1 MLLFY
6 DMRYIIFFFFSLIT
20 FSFAQELKDGE
31 IEVVNVKS
39 KPKIATILKRLNKQ
53 LLKKTDTT
61 SFVFDLRQIN
71 LKNSDTIIN
80 RNETQILKITNFNN
94 SFSKKNVIENK
105 NNWFTNFKEI
115 FVAYSAEESP
125 IGWLSGYPIR
135 KNLTTAELDFFIHPR
150 GYAFTRE
157 WLDNDELLVTF
168 ETKGFYKGSFVVDKN
183 YNLLQ
188 LNYETQEP
196 YPFFY
201 TSEESIGKNHKFT
214 SNWIY
219 QREKVA
225 MSFEIVKN
233 KMVLKSLK
241 IEEKLRDFTFKR
253 FDEKGAIF
261 TDTNNFYTNIKL
273 VNKKYAEEE

>member
-1 MLLFY
+1 
-6 DMRYIIFFFFSLIT
+6 MRYVLFFFFNVLT
-20 FSFAQELKDGE
+20 VSFAQELQDAE
-31 IEVVNVKS
+31 IETVNVKS

-61 SFVFDLRQIN
+61 SFVFDLRQVN
-71 LKNSDTIIN
+71 LKNTDTLIN
-80 RNETQILKITNFNN
+80 RTEEQVIKITNFNN

-105 NNWFTNFKEI
+105 NNWFSNFKQV
-115 FVAYSAEESP
+115 FAAYSAEESP

-135 KNLTTAELDFFIHPR
+135 KNLTTAELDFFVHPK
-150 GYAFTRE
+150 GYVFERE
-157 WLDNDELLVTF
+157 WLENDALRVTF
-168 ETKGFYKGSFVVDKN
+168 VSKGFYKGSFVVDSN
-183 YNLLQ
+183 YNLLELQ
-188 LNYETQEP
+188 YETQEP

-225 MSFEIVKN
+225 MRFEIEKN
-233 KMVLKSLK
+233 KMVLKSLR

-253 FDEKGAIF
+253 FDEKGTTF
-261 TDTNNFYTNIKL
+261 TDVNSFYTNIKL
-273 VNKKYAEEE
+273 VNKKYLEEE

>member
-1 MLLFY
+1 MRYYFLLFL
-6 DMRYIIFFFFSLIT
+6 SVTTL
-20 FSFAQELKDGE
+20 SFAQELKDAE
-31 IEVVNVKS
+31 IETVSVKS

-61 SFVFDLRQIN
+61 SFVFHLRQVN
-71 LKNSDTIIN
+71 LRNSDTIIN
-80 RNETQILKITNFNN
+80 RTEEQIIKITNFNN

-105 NNWFTNFKEI
+105 DNWFSNFKDI
-115 FVAYSAEESP
+115 FKNYSAEESP
-125 IGWLSGYPIR
+125 IGWLSGFPIR
-135 KNLTTAELDFFIHPR
+135 KNLTTADLDFFSHPN
-150 GYAFTRE
+150 GYVFTRE
-157 WLDNDELLVTF
+157 WLDNEELLVTF
-168 ETKGFYKGSFVVDKN
+168 ESKGFYKGSFVVDKN

-233 KMVLKSLK
+233 KMVLKSLS

-253 FDEKGAIF
+253 FDEKGAVF
-261 TDTNNFYTNIKL
+261 TDSNNFYTNIKL
-273 VNKKYAEEE
+273 VNKKFFVNDEE

>member
-1 MLLFY
+1 MRYYILLFLA
-6 DMRYIIFFFFSLIT
+6 FT
-20 FSFAQELKDGE
+20 AFSFAQELKDAE
-31 IEVVNVKS
+31 IETVSVKS
-39 KPKIATILKRLNKQ
+39 KPKVATILKRLNKQ

-71 LKNSDTIIN
+71 LKNSDTVIN
-80 RNETQILKITNFNN
+80 RTEEQILKITNFNN
-94 SFSKKNVIENK
+94 TFSKKNVIENK
-105 NNWFTNFKEI
+105 NNWFSNFKEI
-115 FVAYSAEESP
+115 FAAYSADESP
-125 IGWLSGYPIR
+125 IGWLSGFPIR
-135 KNLTTAELDFFIHPR
+135 KNLTTAELDFFNHPN
-150 GYAFTRE
+150 GYVFNRE

-168 ETKGFYKGSFVVDKN
+168 ESKGFYKGSFIVDKN

-225 MSFEIVKN
+225 MRFEIVKS
-233 KMVLKSLK
+233 KMVLKSLA

-261 TDTNNFYTNIKL
+261 TDVNQFYTNIKL
-273 VNKKYAEEE
+273 VNKKFAEEE

>member
-1 MLLFY
+1 MKYYILLFLS
-6 DMRYIIFFFFSLIT
+6 IAT
-20 FSFAQELKDGE
+20 FSFAQELKDAE
-31 IEVVNVKS
+31 IETVNVKS
-39 KPKIATILKRLNKQ
+39 KPRIATILKKLNKQ

-61 SFVFDLRQIN
+61 SFVFDLSQIN

-80 RNETQILKITNFNN
+80 RNEEQIIKITNFN
-94 SFSKKNVIENK
+94 STFSKKNVIENK
-105 NNWFTNFKEI
+105 DKWFSKFKEI
-115 FVAYSAEESP
+115 FNEYSSEESP
-125 IGWLSGYPIR
+125 IGWLSGFPIR
-135 KNLTTAELDFFIHPR
+135 KNLTTAELDFFIHPN
-150 GYAFTRE
+150 GYEFTRE

-168 ETKGFYKGSFVVDKN
+168 ESNGFYKGNFIVDKN

-201 TSEESIGKNHKFT
+201 SSEENIGKNHKFT

-225 MSFEIVKN
+225 MNFEIVKN
-233 KMVLKSLK
+233 KMVLKSLS

-253 FDEKGAIF
+253 FDEKGVIF
-261 TDTNNFYTNIKL
+261 TDVNQFYTNIKL
-273 VNKKYAEEE
+273 VNKKFSKE

>member
-1 MLLFY
+1 MKYYILFFLS
-6 DMRYIIFFFFSLIT
+6 IFT
-20 FSFAQELKDGE
+20 FSFAQELKDAE
-31 IEVVNVKS
+31 IELVHIKN
-39 KPKIATILKRLNKQ
+39 KPKIATILKRVNRQ

-61 SFVFDLRQIN
+61 SFVFNLRQIN

-80 RNETQILKITNFNN
+80 RNEEQIIKITNFNN
-94 SFSKKNVIENK
+94 TFSKKNVIENK
-105 NNWFTNFKEI
+105 DNWFTNFKDI
-115 FVAYSAEESP
+115 FKAYTSEESP
-125 IGWLSGYPIR
+125 IGWLSGFPIR
-135 KNLTTAELDFFIHPR
+135 KNLTTAELDFFIHPN
-150 GYAFTRE
+150 GYEFTRE

-168 ETKGFYKGSFVVDKN
+168 ESKGFYKGNFIVDKN

-201 TSEESIGKNHKFT
+201 SSEENIGKNHKFT

-225 MSFEIVKN
+225 MNFEIVKN
-233 KMVLKSLK
+233 KMVLKSLS

-253 FDEKGAIF
+253 FDEKGVIF
-261 TDTNNFYTNIKL
+261 TDVNQFYTNIKL
-273 VNKKYAEEE
+273 VNKKFSKE

>member
-1 MLLFY
+1 MKIYTYLLLS
-6 DMRYIIFFFFSLIT
+6 IAT

-31 IEVVNVKS
+31 IETVNIKS
-39 KPKIATILKRLNKQ
+39 KPKVATILKRLNKQ

-61 SFVFDLRQIN
+61 SFVFDLRQVN
-71 LKNSDTIIN
+71 LRNSDTIIN
-80 RNETQILKITNFNN
+80 RNEEQIIKITNFNN
-94 SFSKKNVIENK
+94 TFSKKNVIENK
-105 NNWFTNFKEI
+105 NNWFSNFKEI
-115 FVAYSAEESP
+115 FSNYSAEESP
-125 IGWLSGYPIR
+125 IGWLSGFPIR
-135 KNLTTAELDFFIHPR
+135 KNLTTAELDFFSHPN
-150 GYAFTRE
+150 GYVFTRE
-157 WLDNDELLVTF
+157 WLDNEELLVTF
-168 ETKGFYKGSFVVDKN
+168 ESKGFYKGSFVVDKN

-233 KMVLKSLK
+233 KMVLKSLS

-253 FDEKGAIF
+253 FDEKGATF
-261 TDTNNFYTNIKL
+261 TDVNAFYTNIKL
-273 VNKKYAEEE
+273 VNKNFMEEE

>member
-1 MLLFY
+1 MLLQKL
-6 DMRYIIFFFFSLIT
+6 RYIILLFLSVTT
-20 FSFAQELKDGE
+20 FSFAQELKDAE
-31 IEVVNVKS
+31 IETVSIKS
-39 KPKIATILKRLNKQ
+39 KPKVATILKRLNKQ

-80 RNETQILKITNFNN
+80 RTEEQIIKITNFNN

-105 NNWFTNFKEI
+105 NNWFSNFKEI
-115 FVAYSAEESP
+115 FKDYSADESP
-125 IGWLSGYPIR
+125 IGWLSGFPIR
-135 KNLTTAELDFFIHPR
+135 KNLTTAELDFFIHSN
-150 GYAFTRE
+150 GYVFTRE
-157 WLDNDELLVTF
+157 WLDNGELLVTF
-168 ETKGFYKGSFVVDKN
+168 ESKGFYKGSFVVDKN

-196 YPFFY
+196 YPFYY

-233 KMVLKSLK
+233 KMVLKSLSV
-241 IEEKLRDFTFKR
+241 EEKLRDFTFKR
-253 FDEKGAIF
+253 FDEKGVVF
-261 TDTNNFYTNIKL
+261 TDVNHFYTNIKL
-273 VNKKYAEEE
+273 ENKEFLVEE

>member
-1 MLLFY
+1 MRYYILLFL
-6 DMRYIIFFFFSLIT
+6 SVTT
-20 FSFAQELKDGE
+20 FSFAQELKDAE
-31 IEVVNVKS
+31 IEMVSVKS

-61 SFVFDLRQIN
+61 SFVFDLRQVN
-71 LKNSDTIIN
+71 LKNYDTIIN
-80 RNETQILKITNFNN
+80 RNEAQIIKITNFNN
-94 SFSKKNVIENK
+94 TFSKKNVIENK
-105 NNWFTNFKEI
+105 DNWFSNFKEI
-115 FVAYSAEESP
+115 FKAYSADESP

-135 KNLTTAELDFFIHPR
+135 KNLTTAELDFFAHPR
-150 GYAFTRE
+150 GYEYTRE
-157 WLDNDELLVTF
+157 WLENDELLVTF
-168 ETKGFYKGSFVVDKN
+168 QSKGFYKGSFIIDRN

-233 KMVLKSLK
+233 KMILKSLS
-241 IEEKLRDFTFKR
+241 IDEKLRDFTFKR
-253 FDEKGAIF
+253 FNEKATVF
-261 TDTNNFYTNIKL
+261 SEVNQFNTNIKL
-273 VNKKYAEEE
+273 VNSKFLQEE

>member
-1 MLLFY
+1 MKYYILFFLS
-6 DMRYIIFFFFSLIT
+6 IFT
-20 FSFAQELKDGE
+20 FSFAQELKDAE
-31 IEVVNVKS
+31 IELVHIKS
-39 KPKIATILKRLNKQ
+39 KPKIATILKRVNKQ

-61 SFVFDLRQIN
+61 SFVFNLRQIN

-80 RNETQILKITNFNN
+80 RTEDQIIKITNFN
-94 SFSKKNVIENK
+94 STFSKKNVIENK
-105 NNWFTNFKEI
+105 DNWFTNFKEI
-115 FVAYSAEESP
+115 FKAYSSEESP
-125 IGWLSGYPIR
+125 IGWLSGFPIR
-135 KNLTTAELDFFIHPR
+135 KNLTTAELDFFIHPN
-150 GYAFTRE
+150 GYEFTRE

-168 ETKGFYKGSFVVDKN
+168 ESKGFYKGNFIVDKN

-201 TSEESIGKNHKFT
+201 SSEENRGKNHKFT

-225 MSFEIVKN
+225 MNFEIVKN
-233 KMVLKSLK
+233 KMVLKSLS

-253 FDEKGAIF
+253 FDEKGVIF
-261 TDTNNFYTNIKL
+261 TDVNQFYTNIKL
-273 VNKKYAEEE
+273 VNKKFSKE

>member
-1 MLLFY
+1 
-6 DMRYIIFFFFSLIT
+6 MRYYILFFLSVAT
-20 FSFAQELKDGE
+20 FSFAQEPKDAE
-31 IEVVNVKS
+31 IELVNIKS
-39 KPKIATILKRLNKQ
+39 KPKILTILKRVNKQ

-80 RNETQILKITNFNN
+80 RTEEQIIKITNFN
-94 SFSKKNVIENK
+94 STFSKKNVIENK
-105 NNWFTNFKEI
+105 NNWFSNFKEI
-115 FVAYSAEESP
+115 FKVYSSEESP
-125 IGWLSGYPIR
+125 IGWLSGFPIR
-135 KNLTTAELDFFIHPR
+135 KNLSTAELDFFIHPN
-150 GYAFTRE
+150 GYEFTRE
-157 WLDNDELLVTF
+157 WLDNEELLVTF
-168 ETKGFYKGSFVVDKN
+168 KSNGFYKGNFIVDKN

-188 LNYETQEP
+188 LNYESELP

-225 MSFEIVKN
+225 MKFEIFNN
-233 KMVLKSLK
+233 KMILKSLF

-253 FDEKGAIF
+253 FDEKGVIF
-261 TDTNNFYTNIKL
+261 TDVNQFYTNIKL
-273 VNKKYAEEE
+273 VNKKFQEE

>member
-1 MLLFY
+1 MLLHRLRFS
-6 DMRYIIFFFFSLIT
+6 ILFFLSIT
-20 FSFAQELKDGE
+20 TISFAQELKDAE
-31 IEVVNVKS
+31 IELVNIKS

-53 LLKKTDTT
+53 LLKKTDST

-80 RNETQILKITNFNN
+80 RTEEQIIKITNFN
-94 SFSKKNVIENK
+94 STFSKKNVIENK
-105 NNWFTNFKEI
+105 NNWFSNFKEI
-115 FVAYSAEESP
+115 FKAYTSEESP
-125 IGWLSGYPIR
+125 IGWLSGFPIR
-135 KNLTTAELDFFIHPR
+135 KNLTTSELDFLIHPN
-150 GYAFTRE
+150 GYEFTRE
-157 WLDNDELLVTF
+157 WMDNDVILVTF
-168 ETKGFYKGSFVVDKN
+168 ESKGFYKGSFIVDKN

-201 TSEESIGKNHKFT
+201 SSEENIGKNHKFT

-225 MSFEIVKN
+225 MNFEIVKN
-233 KMVLKSLK
+233 KMILKSLF

-253 FDEKGAIF
+253 FDEKGVIF
-261 TDTNNFYTNIKL
+261 TDVNQFYTNIKL
-273 VNKKYAEEE
+273 VNKKFSEE

>member
-1 MLLFY
+1 
-6 DMRYIIFFFFSLIT
+6 MRYYIFFFLSVTT
-20 FSFAQELKDGE
+20 FSFAQVLKDAE
-31 IEVVNVKS
+31 IEVVSVKS
-39 KPKIATILKRLNKQ
+39 KPKITTILKRLNKQ

-61 SFVFDLRQIN
+61 SFVFDLRQVN
-71 LKNSDTIIN
+71 LRNSDTIIN
-80 RNETQILKITNFNN
+80 RNEEQILKITNFNN
-94 SFSKKNVIENK
+94 TFSKKNVIENK
-105 NNWFTNFKEI
+105 DNWFSSFKEI
-115 FVAYSAEESP
+115 FKAYSVDESP

-135 KNLTTAELDFFIHPR
+135 KNLTTAELDFFIHPN
-150 GYAFTRE
+150 GYVFTRE
-157 WLDNDELLVTF
+157 WLDNEELLVTF
-168 ETKGFYKGSFVVDKN
+168 ESRGFYKGSFVIDRN

-219 QREKVA
+219 QRERVA

-233 KMVLKSLK
+233 KMVLKSLS

-253 FDEKGAIF
+253 FDEKGATF
-261 TDTNNFYTNIKL
+261 TDVNQFYTNIKL
-273 VNKKYAEEE
+273 VNKKFAEEEN

>member
-1 MLLFY
+1 
-6 DMRYIIFFFFSLIT
+6 MRYYILFFLSVAT
-20 FSFAQELKDGE
+20 FSFAQELKDAE
-31 IEVVNVKS
+31 IELVNIKS
-39 KPKIATILKRLNKQ
+39 KPKILTILKRVNKQ

-80 RNETQILKITNFNN
+80 RTEEQIIKITNFN
-94 SFSKKNVIENK
+94 STFSKKNVIENK
-105 NNWFTNFKEI
+105 NNWFSNFKEI
-115 FVAYSAEESP
+115 FKVYSSEESP
-125 IGWLSGYPIR
+125 IGWISGFPIR
-135 KNLTTAELDFFIHPR
+135 KNLSTAELDFFIHPN
-150 GYAFTRE
+150 GYEFTRE
-157 WLDNDELLVTF
+157 WLDNEELLVTF
-168 ETKGFYKGSFVVDKN
+168 KSNGFYKGNFIVDKN

-188 LNYETQEP
+188 LNYETELP

-225 MSFEIVKN
+225 MKFEIFNN
-233 KMVLKSLK
+233 KMILKSLF

-253 FDEKGAIF
+253 FDEKGVIF
-261 TDTNNFYTNIKL
+261 TDVNQFYTNIKL
-273 VNKKYAEEE
+273 VNKKFQEE

>member
-1 MLLFY
+1 MRYYILLFL
-6 DMRYIIFFFFSLIT
+6 SLTT
-20 FSFAQELKDGE
+20 FSFSQELKDAE

-39 KPKIATILKRLNKQ
+39 KPKMATILKRLNKQ
-53 LLKKTDTT
+53 LLKKTDST

-80 RNETQILKITNFNN
+80 RKEEQILKIVNFNN
-94 SFSKKNVIENK
+94 TFSKKNVVENK
-105 NNWFTNFKEI
+105 DNWFSNFKEI
-115 FVAYSAEESP
+115 FKDYSAEESP
-125 IGWLSGYPIR
+125 IGWLSGFPIR
-135 KNLTTAELDFFIHPR
+135 KNLTTTDLDFFNHPN
-150 GYAFTRE
+150 GYVFTRE

-168 ETKGFYKGSFVVDKN
+168 VSKGFYKGSFIVDKN

-201 TSEESIGKNHKFT
+201 TSEESIGKNHNFT

-233 KMVLKSLK
+233 KMVLKSLT

-253 FDEKGAIF
+253 FDEKAAVF
-261 TDTNNFYTNIKL
+261 TDVNNFYTNIKL
-273 VNKKYAEEE
+273 VNKKFLEEE

>member
-1 MLLFY
+1 MKYYLFLFLSVT
-6 DMRYIIFFFFSLIT
+6 I
-20 FSFAQELKDGE
+20 FSFAQDLKDAE
-31 IEVVNVKS
+31 IETVSIKS

-71 LKNSDTIIN
+71 LKYSDTIIN
-80 RNETQILKITNFNN
+80 RSEEQILKITNFNN

-105 NNWFTNFKEI
+105 GNWFSNFKEI
-115 FVAYSAEESP
+115 FSAYTAEESP
-125 IGWLSGYPIR
+125 IGWISGYPIR
-135 KNLTTAELDFFIHPR
+135 KNLTTVDLDFFSHPK
-150 GYAFTRE
+150 GYVYTRE
-157 WLDNDELLVTF
+157 WLENDELIVTF
-168 ETKGFYKGSFVVDKN
+168 ESKGFYKGSFVIDRN
-183 YNLLQ
+183 FNLLE

-219 QREKVA
+219 QKEKVN

-233 KMVLKSLK
+233 KMVLKSLH

-253 FDEKGAIF
+253 FDEKGPVF

-273 VNKKYAEEE
+273 ENKKYSNY

>member
-1 MLLFY
+1 MRYYILLFL
-6 DMRYIIFFFFSLIT
+6 SVTT
-20 FSFAQELKDGE
+20 FSFAQELKDAE
-31 IEVVNVKS
+31 IETVNVKS
-39 KPKIATILKRLNKQ
+39 KPKLITILKKLNKQ

-80 RNETQILKITNFNN
+80 RSEEQIIKITNFNN

-105 NNWFTNFKEI
+105 DNWFSNFKEI
-115 FVAYSAEESP
+115 FKNYSADESP

-135 KNLTTAELDFFIHPR
+135 KNLTTAELDFLIHPG
-150 GYAFTRE
+150 GYRYSRE
-157 WLDNDELLVTF
+157 WLDNEELLVTF
-168 ETKGFYKGSFVVDKN
+168 ESKNFYKGSFIIDKN
-183 YNLLQ
+183 FNLLQ

-201 TSEESIGKNHKFT
+201 SSEQSIGKNHKFT

-233 KMVLKSLK
+233 KMVLKSLA

-253 FDEKGAIF
+253 FDESGPVF
-261 TDTNNFYTNIKL
+261 TDVNNFYTNIKL
-273 VNKKYAEEE
+273 VNKKYLEEE

>member
-1 MLLFY
+1 MRYFILLFL
-6 DMRYIIFFFFSLIT
+6 SVTT
-20 FSFAQELKDGE
+20 FSFAQDLKDAE
-31 IEVVNVKS
+31 IESITVKS

-61 SFVFDLRQIN
+61 SFVFDLRQVN

-80 RNETQILKITNFNN
+80 RKEAQILKITNFSNT
-94 SFSKKNVIENK
+94 FSKKNVIENK
-105 NNWFTNFKEI
+105 DNWFSNFKEI
-115 FVAYSAEESP
+115 FKNYSAEESP
-125 IGWLSGYPIR
+125 IGWLSGFPIR
-135 KNLTTAELDFFIHPR
+135 KNLTTTDLDFFSHPN
-150 GYAFTRE
+150 GYEFTRE

-168 ETKGFYKGSFVVDKN
+168 VSKGFYKGSFIIDKN

-233 KMVLKSLK
+233 KMVLKSLH

-253 FDEKGAIF
+253 FDEKGTVF
-261 TDTNNFYTNIKL
+261 TDVNHFYTNIKL
-273 VNKKYAEEE
+273 VNKKFAEEE

>member
-1 MLLFY
+1 MRYYILLFL
-6 DMRYIIFFFFSLIT
+6 SVTT
-20 FSFAQELKDGE
+20 FSFAQDLKDAE
-31 IEVVNVKS
+31 IESITVKS
-39 KPKIATILKRLNKQ
+39 KPKVATILKKLNKQ

-61 SFVFDLRQIN
+61 SFVFDLRQVN

-80 RNETQILKITNFNN
+80 RKEEQILKITNFSNT
-94 SFSKKNVIENK
+94 FSKKNVVENK
-105 NNWFTNFKEI
+105 DNWFSNFKEI
-115 FVAYSAEESP
+115 FKNYSAEESP
-125 IGWLSGYPIR
+125 IGWLSGFPIR
-135 KNLTTAELDFFIHPR
+135 KNLTTAELDFLKNPN
-150 GYAFTRE
+150 GYVFARE

-168 ETKGFYKGSFVVDKN
+168 ESKGFYKGSFIVDKN

-196 YPFFY
+196 YPFYY

-233 KMVLKSLK
+233 KMVLKSLH

-253 FDEKGAIF
+253 FDEKGTIF
-261 TDTNNFYTNIKL
+261 TDVNQFYTNIKL
-273 VNKKYAEEE
+273 VNKKFAEEE

>member
-1 MLLFY
+1 MKYYILFFLS
-6 DMRYIIFFFFSLIT
+6 IFT
-20 FSFAQELKDGE
+20 FSFAQELQDAE
-31 IEVVNVKS
+31 IDLVHIKS
-39 KPKIATILKRLNKQ
+39 KPKIATILKRVNKQ

-61 SFVFDLRQIN
+61 SFVFNLRQIN

-80 RNETQILKITNFNN
+80 RNEEQIIKITNFNN
-94 SFSKKNVIENK
+94 AFSKKNVIENK
-105 NNWFTNFKEI
+105 DNWFSNFKAI
-115 FVAYSAEESP
+115 FKNYTADESP
-125 IGWLSGYPIR
+125 IGWLSGFPIR
-135 KNLTTAELDFFIHPR
+135 KNLTTAELDFFIHPN
-150 GYAFTRE
+150 GYEFTRE

-168 ETKGFYKGSFVVDKN
+168 ESKGFYKGNFIVDKN

-201 TSEESIGKNHKFT
+201 SSEENIGKNHKFT

-225 MSFEIVKN
+225 MNFEIVKN
-233 KMVLKSLK
+233 KMVLKSLS

-253 FDEKGAIF
+253 FDEKGVIF
-261 TDTNNFYTNIKL
+261 TDVNQFYTNIKL
-273 VNKKYAEEE
+273 AKKNFGKNN